1 VRSSPEKNQGDFF
14 DALARLRPPLIL
26 TILLL
31 LVGTMGF
38 MAIDG
43 FPFVDALY
51 MTVIS
56 VATVGFGEIHPLSNA
71 GRIFTMGLIFGGFAV
86 FTYSVGV
93 FVEVITR
100 RDMFGLFRIQ
110 TMEARIRQ
118 FTDHYII
125 VGYTAIS
132 QELASVFKRRGV
144 DFVVI
149 EAEANRLRKLKQDN
163 IEFFIQG
170 DYFKHESY
178 RKAAVGQA
186 RGIIT
191 TFKNDSDNITV
202 VVTGRIVEDAT
213 GRDLFIVSTCSD
225 AESKARL
232 ERVGA
237 DYVISPDNLIG
248 TRIGSLALRPPTLGA
263 RSILEQVAFGEYTE
277 LDIREVSVEAEMP
290 ITGKTIR
297 DSDLRKRTG
306 AYVVAIKRE
315 GRKVHINPSPEER
328 IRPGDTLMVIGTPK
342 QLDRMAETLQ
352 EKAVATGATPKA

>member
-1 VRSSPEKNQGDFF
+1 MSGPPKYQGDFF

-38 MAIDG
+38 MGIDG
-43 FPFVDALY
+43 FPFLDALY

-56 VATVGFGEIHPLSNA
+56 VATVGFGEVHPLSHG

-110 TMEARIRQ
+110 TMEARIKNL
-118 FTDHYII
+118 TDHYII
-125 VGYTAIS
+125 VGYTAIA
-132 QELASVFKRRGV
+132 QELATVFKRRGV

-149 EAEANRLRKLKQDN
+149 EAEANRLRKVKQDN

-170 DYFKHESY
+170 DYFKHQSY
-178 RKAAVGQA
+178 TKAAVGA
-186 RGIIT
+186 AKGIIT

-202 VVTGRIVEDAT
+202 VVTGRIVEELS

-225 AESKARL
+225 TESKARL

-248 TRIGSLALRPPTLGA
+248 TRISSLAMRPPTLGTK
-263 RSILEQVAFGEYTE
+263 SILEQVAFGEYTE
-277 LDIREVSVEAEMP
+277 LDIREVAVEKETP
-290 ITGKTIR
+290 IVGQSIR
-297 DSDLRKRTG
+297 DSDLRNRTG

-315 GRKVHINPSPEER
+315 GRKVRINPSPDER
-328 IRPGDTLMVIGTPK
+328 IRPGDTLMVIGTPR
-342 QLDRMAETLQ
+342 QLDRMADTLKEQ
-352 EKAVATGATPKA
+352 AAVNGAKA